1 MEHDDNLLVVDEY
14 ECVELAEKGLN
25 DAEIAQVLRIEERF
39 VGLALMEA
47 GYTRGRGLTPEE
59 LLHVKLVRCAG
70 CEHPPYYDFGDEII
84 LGFCALCRQEHVKHR
99 LSLDPNPER
108 LVSL

>member
-1 MEHDDNLLVVDEY
+1 MEHDDNLVVDEY

-25 DAEIAQVLRIEERF
+25 DAEIAQVLRIDERF

-59 LLHVKLVRCAG
+59 LLHVKLVRYAG
-70 CEHPPYYDFGDEII
+70 CEHAPYYDFGDEII

-99 LSLDPNPER
+99 PSLDPNPER
-108 LVSL
+108 LFSL